1 MNHKLNHAEKEFIK
15 AIDFRLLL
23 RLARYLKPFI
33 STLILA
39 GILVGVITGI
49 ELLLPYL
56 TKIAIDD
63 YILKSAHKLVLPAQ
77 EPLTTTIF
85 NKYQLFL
92 TPTKEPE
99 IFFIRDKNIN
109 HLDLKHLAL
118 LKQKNLWDDNRY
130 YPADLTIAQ
139 KQKLLNSK
147 WITGAK
153 EIFIPYDHLQFIP
166 QNQLLEL
173 RKSDIGGVLKIG
185 VIFILLVLINFICS
199 YFQIYFLESIGQ
211 QVMHNLRIDL
221 IAHLHQLSVKFFEQT
236 PVGVLVTRVTND
248 VLNLEDL
255 FSSIL
260 IDFLKDLV
268 LLLSIMGIMLII
280 NWKLALICFILL
292 PLVLGITIFFSIKAR
307 TAYREVRKLVGQ
319 INSYIQENFSGILV
333 VKIFNR
339 QKENG
344 KRFNQINYAHYQAN
358 LKQIIIFAIFMPGIE
373 LLSSLTIALLI
384 WKGGSQ
390 VLSQSL
396 TLGVLVAFLSYI
408 QKMFQPLRFIAEK
421 YNNLQSA
428 LASAERIFALF
439 DQKEIEPEPLYPQNL
454 PAVRGEIEFKNVSF
468 SYRENE
474 PVLRDISFQV
484 KPGETI
490 AVVGPTGAGKST
502 LINLLVRF
510 YHAQK
515 GEILLDGVNIN
526 SLKKNFLREQIGLVM
541 QDPFVFAESIRYN
554 IRLGDN
560 TISDQEIEKI
570 CEIVNADRFIKRLKN
585 QFNEVIAEGGANL
598 SAGERQLLTFARA
611 LAFNPKILILDEAT
625 SNIDPETERL
635 IQEALINLT
644 KQRTSLIIAHR
655 LSTIKHCS
663 RILVLHKGRIREQ
676 GTHEELMAKRGI
688 YYRLYQLQ
696 C

>member
-77 EPLTTTIF
+77 EPLTPTIF

-598 SAGERQLLTFARA
+598 SAGERQLLIFARA

>member
-1 MNHKLNHAEKEFIK
+1 
-15 AIDFRLLL
+15 
-23 RLARYLKPFI
+23 
-33 STLILA
+33 
-39 GILVGVITGI
+39 
-49 ELLLPYL
+49 
-56 TKIAIDD
+56 
-63 YILKSAHKLVLPAQ
+63 
-77 EPLTTTIF
+77 
-85 NKYQLFL
+85 
-92 TPTKEPE
+92 
-99 IFFIRDKNIN
+99 
-109 HLDLKHLAL
+109 
-118 LKQKNLWDDNRY
+118 
-130 YPADLTIAQ
+130 
-139 KQKLLNSK
+139 
-147 WITGAK
+147 
-153 EIFIPYDHLQFIP
+153 
-166 QNQLLEL
+166 
-173 RKSDIGGVLKIG
+173 
-185 VIFILLVLINFICS
+185 
-199 YFQIYFLESIGQ
+199 
-211 QVMHNLRIDL
+211 
-221 IAHLHQLSVKFFEQT
+221 
-236 PVGVLVTRVTND
+236 
-248 VLNLEDL
+248 
-255 FSSIL
+255 
-260 IDFLKDLV
+260 
-268 LLLSIMGIMLII
+268 
-280 NWKLALICFILL
+280 
-292 PLVLGITIFFSIKAR
+292 
-307 TAYREVRKLVGQ
+307 
-319 INSYIQENFSGILV
+319 
-333 VKIFNR
+333 
-339 QKENG
+339 
-344 KRFNQINYAHYQAN
+344 
-358 LKQIIIFAIFMPGIE
+358 
-373 LLSSLTIALLI
+373 
-384 WKGGSQ
+384 
-390 VLSQSL
+390 
-396 TLGVLVAFLSYI
+396 
-408 QKMFQPLRFIAEK
+408 MFQPLRFIAEK

-598 SAGERQLLTFARA
+598 SAGERQLLIFARA